1 MERGRL
7 SHLPS
12 RLEYHLDCQVM
23 RRRVVVGETRY
34 VVSFILIQVC
44 DLSSR
49 TLLTA
54 LGKTGAMVAMTPSMI
69 LRGTVSFS
77 WMKLL
82 TRSDFA
88 KSEYVGTRVP
98 TPQKPDDFDQVV
110 LAPNS
115 LGDVASV
122 TVDTDKP
129 GAREWKVGRDAFLA
143 ATSGVKNDYTAQKLT
158 QAVFSGEGF
167 FVYTFRGYGFLWIQ
181 SFGGIVEHKVCVP
194 PACQP
199 TSRFRN

>member
-1 MERGRL
+1 MEWWRL

-12 RLEYHLDCQVM
+12 RLEYHLDYQVM
-23 RRRVVVGETRY
+23 RRRVTVGETWY
-34 VVSFILIQVC
+34 VACLIQRLAHIANC
-44 DLSSR
+44 
-49 TLLTA
+49 A
-54 LGKTGAMVAMTPSMI
+54 WKTGAMVAMTPSMI

-115 LGDVASV
+115 LGDVASI

-181 SFGGIVEHKVCVP
+181 SFGGIIEHKVCSSP
-194 PACQP
+194 CLSTDIQIPELIC
-199 TSRFRN
+199 